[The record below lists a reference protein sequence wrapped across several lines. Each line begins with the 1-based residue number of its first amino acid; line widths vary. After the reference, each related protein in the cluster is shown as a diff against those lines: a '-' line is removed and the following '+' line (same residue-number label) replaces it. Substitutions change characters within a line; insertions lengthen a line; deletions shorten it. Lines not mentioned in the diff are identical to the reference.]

1 MMAKLRA
8 ILVLGVTLIAGV
20 AIGVTYERH
29 RIDERRVSAVDTHHM
44 IGTLTSSLALDSA
57 QRRAIDAI
65 LARHQASVDSTW
77 RELHPHVRATMD
89 SALREIAA
97 VLRPDQLAKFRAM
110 VEMKHSGVLHR

>member
-8 ILVLGVTLIAGV
+8 ILVLGVTLVAGV

-29 RIDERRVSAVDTHHM
+29 KLNERDVSPMDAHHM
-44 IGTLTSSLALDSA
+44 IGSLTSSLALDSA
-57 QRRAIDAI
+57 QRQAIDAI
-65 LARHQASVDSTW
+65 LTRHQAAVDSTW

-110 VEMKHSGVLHR
+110 IEKKHSGVMH

>member
-8 ILVLGVTLIAGV
+8 ILVLGVTLVAGV

-29 RIDERRVSAVDTHHM
+29 RVNERNATPMDTHHM
-44 IGTLTSSLALDSA
+44 IGALTSSLALDSA
-57 QRRAIDAI
+57 QRTAIDAI

-110 VEMKHSGVLHR
+110 LENKHPGVLH